1 MNPLRRAL
9 WAEALKLRGTLALW
23 MCAIAPATVVALL
36 VLQMT
41 FSDFA
46 QRPPMEPGQVWTRF
60 AQSVLVLWAFL
71 MLPLFVTLQ
80 SALLAGL
87 EHANQ
92 QWKHLLALPLPRS
105 AHYLAKQVAL
115 SGMLALAMA
124 LLAIFI
130 VLGGIILGVLQPAF
144 GIAGAPPWNYLI
156 KGVSA
161 CFAASLLIVSLHNWI
176 SIRWRSFTVVVSVGM
191 GATVAGYLIGQS
203 ERFGHLYPWSMPAQ
217 VFSGKGEWIGF
228 VVVAGVLGG
237 AAVTLI
243 GLWDFTRR
251 EVA

>member
-23 MCAIAPATVVALL
+23 MCAIAPAVVVALL
-36 VLQMT
+36 VLQIT
-41 FSDFA
+41 FSDFT
-46 QRPPMEPGQVWTRF
+46 QRTPMESAEAWTRF

-115 SGMLALAMA
+115 TGMLALAMA

-130 VLGGIILGVLQPAF
+130 ALGGIILGVLQPAF

-156 KGVSA
+156 DGVSA

-176 SIRWRSFTVVVSVGM
+176 SIRWRSFTVVVSIGM

-217 VFSGKGEWIGF
+217 VFAGKGEWIGF
-228 VVVAGVLGG
+228 V
-237 AAVTLI
+237 
-243 GLWDFTRR
+243 
-251 EVA
+251 